1 MRLFN
6 IRRVSGWP
14 AALVFMLTLLVSAC
28 DLNLTPPPGWGQTPP
43 GHGIPPPPEGGSTP
57 AGICDATVLNTVL
70 DPVPPSA
77 GTTPIDVR
85 VRYHRPDGNY
95 ADWGL
100 HLWQVNEAGQYI
112 TDYPGVT

>member
-1 MRLFN
+1 MHLYP
-6 IRRVSGWP
+6 IRCRSPWP

-28 DLNLTPPPGWGQTPP
+28 DFTVTPPPGWGQTPP
-43 GHGIPPPPEGGSTP
+43 GHTNPPPSDDPGAPS
-57 AGICDATVLNTVL
+57 GICDAVTPSTVL
-70 DPVPPSA
+70 DPVPPPA
-77 GTTPIDVR
+77 GNMPIDAR

-112 TDYPGVT
+112 AD